1 MDVAAVEEVVTTPVV
16 GVTEKS
22 EFKVDTGRPGVKM
35 FMAVPQHSVMTNP
48 LEAESQSFNVY
59 HKQIVGLVTPFDLP
73 IEHFPDYMKML
84 EADPAAVAQVN
95 VMMRGAVAESTA
107 GSYHSVI
114 RKFRDS
120 CNENGFAYP
129 HFDKPAVLNFVKE
142 QFAAKCG
149 MAFFQKLIPALAL
162 LEKVLDRSPSALTE
176 QVRGAVNS
184 VVRELAK
191 SRGIVKKATGYSFN
205 VVKELIAKEIL
216 PHITEV
222 SKINVFHFRSIF
234 RAVVIYCTFCR
245 FDDFSRLTTADFSN
259 HGDYIHIVLEHSK
272 NDQFG
277 DNSTSVIPA
286 RPDSDFCPVRLIR
299 LYFQCFGLSF
309 GTGKDFVNFRLNKQA
324 GRHVPLTTV
333 SLSRSNA
340 TMYTRKLLDRHGYEG
355 QKFTEK
361 SMKVQGVTDLLDT
374 GEPLEN
380 VMVSGRWKTQTT
392 PLHYRNLSVNFRL
405 QIAKN
410 IPLGDVQFDQ
420 QNSQPVVQTPE

>member
-1 MDVAAVEEVVTTPVV
+1 M
-16 GVTEKS
+16 
-22 EFKVDTGRPGVKM
+22 
-35 FMAVPQHSVMTNP
+35 
-48 LEAESQSFNVY
+48 
-59 HKQIVGLVTPFDLP
+59 
-73 IEHFPDYMKML
+73 
-84 EADPAAVAQVN
+84 
-95 VMMRGAVAESTA
+95 
-107 GSYHSVI
+107 
-114 RKFRDS
+114 
-120 CNENGFAYP
+120 
-129 HFDKPAVLNFVKE
+129 
-142 QFAAKCG
+142 
-149 MAFFQKLIPALAL
+149 
-162 LEKVLDRSPSALTE
+162 
-176 QVRGAVNS
+176 
-184 VVRELAK
+184 
-191 SRGIVKKATGYSFN
+191 
-205 VVKELIAKEIL
+205 VKELIAKEIL

-245 FDDFSRLTTADFSN
+245 FDDFSRLTTADFSD
-259 HGDYIHIVLEHSK
+259 HGDYIHIVFEHSK